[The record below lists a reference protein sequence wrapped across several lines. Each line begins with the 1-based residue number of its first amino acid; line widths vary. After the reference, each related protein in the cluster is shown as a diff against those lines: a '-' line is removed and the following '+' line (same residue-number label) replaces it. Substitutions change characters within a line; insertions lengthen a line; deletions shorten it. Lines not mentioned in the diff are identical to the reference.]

1 MGALWKSGWVCRQK
15 GAVTCPH
22 VPKSRSWEAG
32 VDKKVLEGPLG
43 GSSVTQPQEGVPRFP
58 TSARV
63 LLVSDLMW
71 QVHHLI
77 GRSPFVRKFSF
88 E

>member
-1 MGALWKSGWVCRQK
+1 M
-15 GAVTCPH
+15 TCPH
-22 VPKSRSWEAG
+22 APKSHSWEASA
-32 VDKKVLEGPLG
+32 DKKVLEGPLG
-43 GSSVTQPQEGVPRFP
+43 GSSVTQPRKGVPRSP
-58 TSARV
+58 ASARV